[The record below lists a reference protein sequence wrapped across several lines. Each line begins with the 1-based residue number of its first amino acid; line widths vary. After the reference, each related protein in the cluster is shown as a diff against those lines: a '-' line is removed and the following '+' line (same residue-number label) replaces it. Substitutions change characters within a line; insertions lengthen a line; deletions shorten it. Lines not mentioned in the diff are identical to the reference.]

1 MNEMM
6 AFLGIGGEVREIIHV
21 ASRVGEGLADVPDE
35 DADKHIKGH

>member
-21 ASRVGEGLADVPDE
+21 DNRYGEGLADVPDE

>member
-6 AFLGIGGEVREIIHV
+6 AFLGFDGEVREIIHV
-21 ASRVGEGLADVPDE
+21 ASRVGKGLADVPDE